1 MPRMEPTKRQGRAAA
16 RLRAAAPYLAMI
28 GGGLLLRGAFAPF
41 EGQASAAFFAPVPLL
56 LASRLCAPRRAAR
69 LGFAW
74 GFAFFASA
82 LTWFVPLV
90 RNGGP
95 WPTVLLG
102 EVGLSAWCALFPA
115 LAAAALSRLRAPWR
129 GLREEARAAHARL
142 VAAEPDSDEEDE
154 AFGELAALRRRS
166 LAWEMAGPL
175 AAGVVWAGAETLR
188 ATVGGGFAWYSLG
201 ASQRAFPALA
211 QLAAAGGVAL
221 VSAVVAAVADA
232 LAGVALRAWDTIRHT
247 PGSTRRHL
255 DLTVALVLLLAAF
268 LWGSRHA
275 REAQRLERGADR
287 SLLVAAV
294 NPRMPCIFSLDDA
307 AAREA
312 EDRLVTLSASA
323 ARLHPDLVAWPETT
337 LPDVLP
343 SPRLE
348 ADLADLSA
356 LIGAPILAGSTELP
370 PGGALRAG
378 ALVWNSAW
386 LFSTN
391 GVSPPYRKRHLVPFG
406 EFIPLDET
414 IPALRRLSPAGVSCA
429 AGAGPVLLPVAR
441 RGAEAAEGEALVSP
455 LICFE
460 DTVPATAR
468 ASARGADV
476 LLSISNDAWFEGTC
490 ESEQHHAEAA
500 FRAIENGIPLVRVS
514 NHGATGVVLPSGEAT
529 PDATGGF
536 LVHAVPLLPRGRAP
550 TPYARFGDW
559 IFGFP
564 CALLALLAAFL
575 PARNRTAHAPHAETH
590 PAARKK

>member
-1 MPRMEPTKRQGRAAA
+1 MERTKGQGRAAA
-16 RLRAAAPYLAMI
+16 RLRALAPYLAMA

-41 EGQASAAFFAPVPLL
+41 EGQASIAFFAPVPLF
-56 LASRLCAPRRAAR
+56 LASRLCAPRKAAK
-69 LGFAW
+69 LGFVW

-95 WPTVLLG
+95 WPIVLLG

-129 GLREEARAAHARL
+129 GLRESARAAHARM

-166 LAWEMAGPL
+166 LLWEIAGPL
-175 AAGVVWAGAETLR
+175 AAGLVWAGAETLR

-211 QLAAAGGVAL
+211 QLAAAGGTAL
-221 VSAVVAAVADA
+221 VSAVVATVADA

-255 DLTVALVLLLAAF
+255 DLTVALVALLAAF

-275 REAQRLERGADR
+275 SDAQRLERAADR

-294 NPRMPCIFSLDDA
+294 NPRMPCIFSQNDA

-323 ARLHPDLVAWPETT
+323 ALLHPDLVAWPETT

-348 ADLADLSA
+348 ADMVDLSGM
-356 LIGAPILAGSTELP
+356 IGAPILAGSTELP
-370 PGGALRAG
+370 PGETLRA
-378 ALVWNSAW
+378 ASLVWNSAW
-386 LFSTN
+386 VFSTN
-391 GVSPPYRKRHLVPFG
+391 GISPPYRKRHLVPFG

-441 RGAEAAEGEALVSP
+441 RGAEGPDDAALVSP

-490 ESEQHHAEAA
+490 ESAQHHAEAA

-559 IFGFP
+559 LFGFP
-564 CALLALLAAFL
+564 CAALALLAAFL
-575 PARNRTAHAPHAETH
+575 PARRRSDSGIPH
-590 PAARKK
+590 

>member
-1 MPRMEPTKRQGRAAA
+1 M
-16 RLRAAAPYLAMI
+16 
-28 GGGLLLRGAFAPF
+28 
-41 EGQASAAFFAPVPLL
+41 
-56 LASRLCAPRRAAR
+56 
-69 LGFAW
+69 
-74 GFAFFASA
+74 
-82 LTWFVPLV
+82 
-90 RNGGP
+90 
-95 WPTVLLG
+95 
-102 EVGLSAWCALFPA
+102 
-115 LAAAALSRLRAPWR
+115 
-129 GLREEARAAHARL
+129 

-154 AFGELAALRRRS
+154 AFGELAALRHRS
-166 LAWEMAGPL
+166 LAWELPGPL
-175 AAGVVWAGAETLR
+175 AAGLVWAGAETLR

-211 QLAAAGGVAL
+211 QLAAVGGVAL
-221 VSAVVAAVADA
+221 VSAVVATVADA

-255 DLTVALVLLLAAF
+255 DLTVALVALLAAF

-275 REAQRLERGADR
+275 SDAQRLERAADR

-294 NPRMPCIFSLDDA
+294 NPRMPCIFSQNDA

-323 ARLHPDLVAWPETT
+323 ALLHPDLVAWPETT

-348 ADLADLSA
+348 ADMADLSGM
-356 LIGAPILAGSTELP
+356 IGAPILAGSTELP
-370 PGGALRAG
+370 PGETLRA
-378 ALVWNSAW
+378 ASLVWNSAW
-386 LFSTN
+386 VFSTN
-391 GVSPPYRKRHLVPFG
+391 GISPPYRKRHLVPFG

-441 RGAEAAEGEALVSP
+441 RGAEGPDDAALVSP

-490 ESEQHHAEAA
+490 ESAQHHAEAA

-559 IFGFP
+559 LFGFP
-564 CALLALLAAFL
+564 CAALALLAAFL
-575 PARNRTAHAPHAETH
+575 PKRRPVQ
-590 PAARKK
+590 

>member
-1 MPRMEPTKRQGRAAA
+1 MERTKGQGRAAA
-16 RLRAAAPYLAMI
+16 RLRALAPYLAMA

-41 EGQASAAFFAPVPLL
+41 EGQASIAFFAPVPLF
-56 LASRLCAPRRAAR
+56 LASRLAAPRKAAK
-69 LGFAW
+69 LGFVW

-95 WPTVLLG
+95 WPIVLLG

-129 GLREEARAAHARL
+129 GLRESARAAHARM

-166 LAWEMAGPL
+166 LLWEIAGPL
-175 AAGVVWAGAETLR
+175 AAGLVWAGAETLR
-188 ATVGGGFAWYSLG
+188 GTVGGGFAWYSLG

-211 QLAAAGGVAL
+211 QLAAAGGTAL
-221 VSAVVAAVADA
+221 VSAVVATVADA

-255 DLTVALVLLLAAF
+255 DLTVALVALLAAF

-287 SLLVAAV
+287 TLLVAAV
-294 NPRMPCIFSLDDA
+294 NPRMPCIFSLNDA

-312 EDRLVTLSASA
+312 EDRLVNLSALA
-323 ARLHPDLVAWPETT
+323 AQMRPDLVAWPETT

-348 ADLADLSA
+348 QDMADLSGM
-356 LIGAPILAGSTELP
+356 LGAPILAGSTELP
-370 PGGALRAG
+370 PGETLRA
-378 ALVWNSAW
+378 ASLVWNSAW
-386 LFSTN
+386 IFSTN
-391 GVSPPYRKRHLVPFG
+391 GVSAPYRKRHLVPFG

-429 AGAGPVLLPVAR
+429 AGKGPVLLPVAR
-441 RGAEAAEGEALVSP
+441 RGAEGPDAEALVSP

-490 ESEQHHAEAA
+490 ESAQHHAEAA

-559 IFGFP
+559 AFGFP
-564 CALLALLAAFL
+564 CALLALLATFF
-575 PARNRTAHAPHAETH
+575 PARNRVSVG
-590 PAARKK
+590 